1 MEETGFELMPTG
13 FGDKILDLY
22 SAASVPAACLSS
34 AGLRV
39 PNLARA
45 WESQALPSEL
55 LQPSKLQDEILASA
69 KAEVGQTEPVPESPA
84 IATSLSP

>member
-1 MEETGFELMPTG
+1 MTALGFTHDEVRPRGDLTCLRLQTEVEETGFELMPTG

-39 PNLARA
+39 PNLAQA
-45 WESQALPSEL
+45 WESQALPS
-55 LQPSKLQDEILASA
+55 
-69 KAEVGQTEPVPESPA
+69 
-84 IATSLSP
+84 